1 MLHRVA
7 SITHS
12 SISATTLSFISS
24 FQISQTIPVTLLNK
38 ILYALLLHKILEP
51 PRKSAWRKTKE
62 ENSRKDGWDTQYAQ
76 CEKSMME

>member
-38 ILYALLLHKILEP
+38 ILCAPAQILEP
-51 PRKSAWRKTKE
+51 PRKSAWRKTKLE

>member
-51 PRKSAWRKTKE
+51 PRKSARRKTKE

>member
-1 MLHRVA
+1 MLCSAVQFSHFSFYTYARLLLLAVMLHRVA

-51 PRKSAWRKTKE
+51 PRKSA
-62 ENSRKDGWDTQYAQ
+62 
-76 CEKSMME
+76 

>member
-1 MLHRVA
+1 MLCSAVQFSHFSFYTYARLLLLAVMHRVA

-51 PRKSAWRKTKE
+51 PRKSA
-62 ENSRKDGWDTQYAQ
+62 
-76 CEKSMME
+76 